1 MNVEELKQACSQY
14 FSRYYSEF
22 EDYLYV
28 VAENKY
34 KEDFPEF
41 VLTFSN
47 KKYDGIAFKFID
59 KNAYIDSKNVE
70 IIDIGSNK
78 HYKVEF
84 IKSID
89 EFEAALSSYLKNYL
103 YKISIMEYK
112 KIKPFLLQKFVNKKY
127 IDYMNKK
134 IDNKNKNYGKEK
146 L

>member
-22 EDYLYV
+22 EDYFYV

-34 KEDFPEF
+34 KEDFPDF

-47 KKYDGIAFKFID
+47 KKFDGIAFKFID
-59 KNAYIDSKNVE
+59 KKAYIDSKNVE

-84 IKSID
+84 IRSVD
-89 EFEAALSSYLKNYL
+89 DFEAALSSYLKNYL
-103 YKISIMEYK
+103 YK
-112 KIKPFLLQKFVNKKY
+112 N
-127 IDYMNKK
+127 
-134 IDNKNKNYGKEK
+134 
-146 L
+146 

>member
-1 MNVEELKQACSQY
+1 MNVEELKQACSDY

-22 EDYLYV
+22 EDYFYLV
-28 VAENKY
+28 EDNKY
-34 KEDFPEF
+34 KEDFPDF
-41 VLTFSN
+41 VLTFNN

-89 EFEAALSSYLKNYL
+89 EFEAALSKYLKNYL
-103 YKISIMEYK
+103 YK
-112 KIKPFLLQKFVNKKY
+112 N
-127 IDYMNKK
+127 
-134 IDNKNKNYGKEK
+134 
-146 L
+146 

>member
-22 EDYLYV
+22 EDYFYV
-28 VAENKY
+28 VEDNKY
-34 KEDFPEF
+34 KNIDFPDF
-41 VLTFSN
+41 VLTFNN

-59 KNAYIDSKNVE
+59 KNTYIDSKNVE
-70 IIDIGSNK
+70 IFDVGSNK

-103 YKISIMEYK
+103 YK
-112 KIKPFLLQKFVNKKY
+112 N
-127 IDYMNKK
+127 
-134 IDNKNKNYGKEK
+134 
-146 L
+146 